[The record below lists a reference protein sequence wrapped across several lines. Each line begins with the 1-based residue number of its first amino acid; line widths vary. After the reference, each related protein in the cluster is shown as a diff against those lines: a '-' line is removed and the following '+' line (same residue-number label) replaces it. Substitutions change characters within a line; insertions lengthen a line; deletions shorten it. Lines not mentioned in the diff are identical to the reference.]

1 MDMVNKI
8 GICFGGYCPM
18 HRGHLDVIM
27 KAKKQCDRV
36 FVIVCGYDNEPRANE
51 IGLDLMRRYAL
62 VTEFFKGDEQITVL
76 KINDTKLGIDES
88 MSLHNWR
95 VWTKAAIRQIKEIV
109 SPATISLYTSYA
121 FYVAEQRYVDDL
133 TAIDEPV
140 IYIERKNPIS
150 GTAIRKNPMTWYP
163 QIVKTFQPYFVKNI
177 LIIGTASEGKTTLVN
192 DISKYFN
199 IPKTVEY
206 GRIYMEQRN
215 ITDVDLVGN
224 DFHQFISGQYEEY
237 KKAVMNAAS
246 GITIQ
251 DTDDLVTLMYAR
263 AYVDDENIN
272 IDAEDY
278 KALYQHAKSVHQYYN
293 WDHIFVLT
301 PGNPNFVDDGSR
313 YMEQSSLKERNKNM
327 KKLNKL
333 IKAFNIDPNK
343 ITYLKGGEFENNFNT
358 VRDYIMNL
366 K

>member
-1 MDMVNKI
+1 MVSNI

-27 KAKKQCDRV
+27 KAKKQNDKV
-36 FVIVCGYDNEPRANE
+36 FVVVCGYDNEPRANE
-51 IGLDLMRRYAL
+51 IGLDLNKRYAL
-62 VTEFFKGDEQITVL
+62 VTEFFKGDEQIIVL

-88 MSLHNWR
+88 MSLHNWH
-95 VWTKAAIRQIKEIV
+95 VWTTEVKRQIKHIV
-109 SPATISLYTSYA
+109 SPDTISLYTRYK
-121 FYVAEQRYVDDL
+121 FYVAEKRYVDDL

-140 IYIERKNPIS
+140 EYIDRVNPIS
-150 GTAIRKNPMTWYP
+150 GTAIRKEPMKWYP

-206 GRIYMEQRN
+206 GRIYMEERN

-237 KKAVMNAAS
+237 KKAVMNSAT

-251 DTDDLVTLMYAR
+251 DTDNLVTL
-263 AYVDDENIN
+263 I
-272 IDAEDY
+272 
-278 KALYQHAKSVHQYYN
+278 

-301 PGNPNFVDDGSR
+301 PANPNFVDDGSR
-313 YMEQSSLKERNKNM
+313 YMAQSSLAERKKNM
-327 KKLNKL
+327 KKLERLITDFKYNKE
-333 IKAFNIDPNK
+333 K
-343 ITYLKGGEFENNFNT
+343 ITYLTGGEFEKNFNI
-358 VRDYIMNL
+358 VKDYIL
-366 K
+366 GLS